1 MSLIHIP
8 LSNTFFWF
16 NCIYCAKIS
25 FCFCFF
31 LFNTRSLLEQHMHCH
46 REMVSVRVFDCPQE
60 GCLFSGRSAAELRVH
75 QSTHSNEKNHYC
87 SVENCGYK
95 TKTKA
100 LLNRWLQIAFFLKNS
115 KQIYN
120 LSILFRHI
128 KSQHQTNST
137 HLLCSHCEFST
148 KISSHLKR
156 HMRIHTGE
164 RPYACPHCDYVSNNP
179 VIELCLFIT
188 WKKS

>member
-100 LLNRWLQIAFFLKNS
+100 LLNRWLQIVFFFWKIAS
-115 KQIYN
+115 KFIT
-120 LSILFRHI
+120 FRF
-128 KSQHQTNST
+128 
-137 HLLCSHCEFST
+137 FSG
-148 KISSHLKR
+148 ISSHNTKR
-156 HMRIHTGE
+156 IPPICSVLIVNSAQRSQVT
-164 RPYACPHCDYVSNNP
+164 
-179 VIELCLFIT
+179 
-188 WKKS
+188 

>member
-1 MSLIHIP
+1 MVFFSLHLTFSTSLLICYFRFSETHHLFSLIRSDLIHLSPKCCKRQQTMLFEMSLIHIP

-100 LLNRWLQIAFFLKNS
+100 LLNRWLQIVFFFG
-115 KQIYN
+115 KQQAN
-120 LSILFRHI
+120 L
-128 KSQHQTNST
+128 
-137 HLLCSHCEFST
+137 
-148 KISSHLKR
+148 
-156 HMRIHTGE
+156 
-164 RPYACPHCDYVSNNP
+164 
-179 VIELCLFIT
+179 
-188 WKKS
+188 